1 VGFTS
6 LVYAAATTVGLMVAL
21 FLLSQAVLRYGL
33 MPLSAALSLSGFNRP
48 LFYLFILPGT
58 VVHEASHLI
67 ACLLTGVRVRSFQLF
82 APQQNGVVGW
92 VNHDRADIVRRN
104 LIALA
109 PFLGGSLMLYLLTR
123 LAFPGVELSPES
135 WATTPGDVGG
145 TLGTLLSSVG
155 EALRGIDL
163 GNPVTWLFL
172 YLAFS
177 LGYGSVGEALRGIDL
192 GNPVTWLFLYL
203 AFSLGYGIA
212 PSRHDLSPSLLDG
225 AIVLGAVLLLRLADS
240 ALGLG
245 LGESDVANS
254 LAGGLAG
261 LLQGLNALLLFSAV
275 LVAAGAVFLIP
286 LAAIIYRLRGG

>member
-177 LGYGSVGEALRGIDL
+177 LGYG
-192 GNPVTWLFLYL
+192 
-203 AFSLGYGIA
+203 IA

>member
-1 VGFTS
+1 MGFTS
-6 LVYAAATTVGLMVAL
+6 LAYAAATTVGLMVAL

-33 MPLSAALSLSGFNRP
+33 LPLSAALSFSGFNRP
-48 LFYLFILPGT
+48 LFYLFIMPGT

-109 PFLGGSLMLYLLTR
+109 PFLGGSLVLYLLTR
-123 LAFPGVELSPES
+123 LAFPGVGLSPDQ
-135 WATTPGDVGG
+135 WAAAPGDVGG
-145 TLGTLLSSVG
+145 VLGALLSSVG
-155 EALRGIDL
+155 EALGSIDL
-163 GNPVTWLFL
+163 GN
-172 YLAFS
+172 LA
-177 LGYGSVGEALRGIDL
+177 
-192 GNPVTWLFLYL
+192 TWLFLYL

-212 PSRHDLSPSLLDG
+212 PSRHDLSPSLADG
-225 AIVLGAVLLLRLADS
+225 AIVLGIVILVILADS

-245 LGESDVANS
+245 LGENEIANS

-261 LLQGLNALLLFSAV
+261 LLQGLNALLLFGAV
-275 LVAAGAVFLIP
+275 LVAAGAIVLIP
-286 LAAIIYRLRGG
+286 LAAVIYRLRGG

>member
-6 LVYAAATTVGLMVAL
+6 LVYAAATTVGIMVAL
-21 FLLSQAVLRYGL
+21 FFLSQAVLRYGL
-33 MPLSAALSLSGFNRP
+33 MPLSAALSFSGFNRP
-48 LFYLFILPGT
+48 LFYLFIMPGT

-82 APQQNGVVGW
+82 APQENGVVGW

-123 LAFPGVELSPES
+123 LAFPSVSLSPDQ
-135 WATTPGDVGG
+135 WAATPGDVGG
-145 TLGTLLSSVG
+145 MLGTLLSSVG
-155 EALRGIDL
+155 EALRGIEL
-163 GNPVTWLFL
+163 GRP
-172 YLAFS
+172 A
-177 LGYGSVGEALRGIDL
+177 
-192 GNPVTWLFLYL
+192 TWLFLYL

-212 PSRHDLSPSLLDG
+212 PSRHDLLPSLVDG
-225 AIVLGAVLLLRLADS
+225 AIVLGGVLLVRLADS

-245 LGESDVANS
+245 LAESEVANS

-261 LLQGLNALLLFSAV
+261 ILQGLNALLLFSAV
-275 LVAAGAVFLIP
+275 IVAAGAIVLIP
-286 LAAIIYRLRGG
+286 LAAVIYRLRGG